1 MLTKHTR
8 YAYSIAIRSNEGG
21 GDEGKYKRKRMPQLE
36 PNYFINSVSWGILM
50 IGVIYIIVSK
60 YLLPIYVRTVLIR
73 LTLMNGVRM

>member
-1 MLTKHTR
+1 
-8 YAYSIAIRSNEGG
+8 
-21 GDEGKYKRKRMPQLE
+21 MPQLE